1 VLLDIMNIEEYEK
14 EGEFFVIHGNNKEN
28 EIL

>member
-1 VLLDIMNIEEYEK
+1 MNIEEYEK